1 MKTTISIFL
10 SILIITGLFLGINA
24 LADETDDITAED
36 LEVTEQKTLPG
47 NFFYFFKNLWR
58 DVKVVLTFNPV
69 KKAELRLRHANE
81 KLIEAKMLAEKTG
94 KEELVGKAIE
104 RYEKE
109 IEKVKERVE
118 SFKEKAS
125 ENPKIEAFLTRFA
138 DRAIKQEILI
148 EKLEENLS
156 HNPEALEKI
165 KAAKQRVLEN
175 HSEVIERLEQNK
187 ETIRQRLEEIM
198 QEQRPELKQRL
209 EQYRERIQER
219 VENIIKNKET
229 GCKNQCGDGTCQEM
243 TCLSTDCPCS
253 ETIVTC
259 PIDCATQTQN
269 RVRNK

>member
-10 SILIITGLFLGINA
+10 SIFMIAGLFLGINA
-24 LADETDDITAED
+24 LADEVDDITAED
-36 LEVTEQKTLPG
+36 LGISEPEILPG

-58 DVKVVLTFNPV
+58 DVKVTFTFNPV
-69 KKAELRLRHANE
+69 KKAELRLCHANE
-81 KLIEAKMLAEKTG
+81 KLMEAKILAQRLG
-94 KEELVGKAIE
+94 KEELAEKAMQ

-138 DRAIKQEILI
+138 DRAIKQEVLI

-187 ETIRQRLEEIM
+187 ETIRQRLEETM

-229 GCKNQCGDGTCQEM
+229 GCKNQCGNGICQET

-259 PIDCATQTQN
+259 PIDCATQIQN
-269 RVRNK
+269 RVKNK

>member
-1 MKTTISIFL
+1 MIVS
-10 SILIITGLFLGINA
+10 LFLGINT
-24 LADETDDITAED
+24 LADEVDDITVED
-36 LEVTEQKTLPG
+36 LGISEQKTLPG

-58 DVKVVLTFNPV
+58 DVKVTFTFNPI

-81 KLIEAKMLAEKTG
+81 KLVEAKMLSEKSGKQELAEK
-94 KEELVGKAIE
+94 AMQ

-109 IEKVKERVE
+109 MEKVKERVE

-125 ENPKIEAFLTRFA
+125 ENPKIESFLTRFA

-175 HSEVIERLEQNK
+175 HSQVIQKLEENK
-187 ETIRQRLEEIM
+187 EAIRQRMEETI
-198 QEQRPELKQRL
+198 QEQRPELEQKL

-219 VENIIKNKET
+219 IENIIKK
-229 GCKNQCGDGTCQEM
+229 
-243 TCLSTDCPCS
+243 
-253 ETIVTC
+253 
-259 PIDCATQTQN
+259 
-269 RVRNK
+269 